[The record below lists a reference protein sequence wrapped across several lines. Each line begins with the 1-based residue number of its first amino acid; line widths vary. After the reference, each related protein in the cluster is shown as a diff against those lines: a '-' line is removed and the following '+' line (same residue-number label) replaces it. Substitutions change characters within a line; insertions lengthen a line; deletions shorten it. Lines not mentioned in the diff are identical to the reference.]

1 MTIRRFPDL
10 EAMSV
15 AASDHIAGQIRGVDR
30 FAIALSGGH
39 TPERL
44 YELLGRRSD
53 IDWSHVHLL
62 FGDDRYV
69 PPDDPRS
76 NERMVRERLID
87 HIDILPENVQAM
99 YSDAGWQASADRYEA
114 ILRAFFAGRDYT
126 FDLAIQ
132 GMGDDGHTASIFPG
146 TPPPPP
152 DRWVVATKGTAE
164 APERVSVTLDCLAAS
179 REVIFLVTGESKA
192 ERLREINDGADYPA
206 GKLARMAKHVE
217 WWVDEAA
224 GRLI

>member
-10 EAMSV
+10 EAMSI
-15 AASDHIAGQIRGVDR
+15 AASEHVASQVRGVDR

-44 YELLGRRSD
+44 YELLGERGD

-76 NERMVRERLID
+76 NEGMIRERLID
-87 HIDILPENVQAM
+87 HIDIPSENVQAM
-99 YSDAGWQASADRYEA
+99 YSAVGWQESADRYET
-114 ILRAFFAGRDYT
+114 ILRSFFAGRDYT

-152 DRWVVATKGTAE
+152 GRWVVATEGPTVAR
-164 APERVSVTLDCLAAS
+164 ERVSATLDCLAAS

-192 ERLREINDGADYPA
+192 ERLREIKDGAHYPA
-206 GKLARMAKHVE
+206 GELARMARHVE